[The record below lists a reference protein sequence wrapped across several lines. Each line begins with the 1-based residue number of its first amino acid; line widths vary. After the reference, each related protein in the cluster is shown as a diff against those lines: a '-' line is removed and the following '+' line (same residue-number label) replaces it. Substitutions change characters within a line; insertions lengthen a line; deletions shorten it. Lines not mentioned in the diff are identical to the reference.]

1 MSVLFEGVGGREVEL
16 QRLLLQD
23 FCDATIVGLQLQLE
37 LVQLQVKL
45 SQVTIHKSIALL
57 GV

>member
-1 MSVLFEGVGGREVEL
+1 MTIFFQQVSLGQVQLKWVF
-16 QRLLLQD
+16 LQD

-45 SQVTIHKSIALL
+45 SQ
-57 GV
+57 